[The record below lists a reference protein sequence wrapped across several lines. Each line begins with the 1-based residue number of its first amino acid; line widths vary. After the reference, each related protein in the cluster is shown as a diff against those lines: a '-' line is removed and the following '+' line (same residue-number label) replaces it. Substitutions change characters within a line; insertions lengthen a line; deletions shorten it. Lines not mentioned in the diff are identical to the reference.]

1 MSVLSFLSNVS
12 FSISSIA
19 NEIGYMGDFTFSIS
33 CIIEILTLSRDCIF
47 RALILLDRSVM

>member
-12 FSISSIA
+12 FLISSIV

-47 RALILLDRSVM
+47 RALILLDRSFM